1 MKILCIGRNYAA
13 HAAELGNAVPEEPVV
28 FCKPDSALL
37 GRNLPFVIPSFTN
50 DVHHEIELVLRIG
63 KVGKHIEPRFAHK
76 YIDAVTVGIDFTARD
91 LQSELKSKGLPWEKA
106 KGFDGS
112 AVVGRFVSADQLDL
126 SNLRFSLTKNGVPV
140 QSGHSQNMLHS
151 FADIIS
157 YVSRYFTLKTGDL
170 IFTGT
175 PEGVGPIH
183 PGDVLEGY
191 LGETS
196 LFVRNVR

>member
-13 HAAELGNAVPEEPVV
+13 HAAELGNAVPDEPVV

-37 GRNLPFVIPSFTN
+37 GRNLPFVIPSFTS

-91 LQSELKSKGLPWEKA
+91 LQGELKSQGLPWEKA

-112 AVVGRFVSADQLDL
+112 AVVGRFIPVENVDL
-126 SNLRFSLTKNGVPV
+126 SNLSFSLSKNGQTV
-140 QSGHSQNMLHS
+140 QQGNSKNMLHG
-151 FADIIS
+151 FDALIAH
-157 YVSRYFTLKTGDL
+157 VSRYFTLKTGDL
-170 IFTGT
+170 LFTGT
-175 PEGVGPIH
+175 PAGVGPVQ
-183 PGDVLEGY
+183 PGDVLEGF
-191 LGETS
+191 LGSTS
-196 LFVRNVR
+196 LFLRNVR

>member
-1 MKILCIGRNYAA
+1 
-13 HAAELGNAVPEEPVV
+13 VV

-91 LQSELKSKGLPWEKA
+91 LQSDLKSKGLPWEKA

-112 AVVGRFVSADQLDL
+112 AVGGRFVSADQVDL
-126 SNLRFSLTKNGVPV
+126 SNLHFSLTKNGVPV
-140 QSGHSQNMLHS
+140 QNVHSQYMLHT

-175 PEGVGPIH
+175 PEGVGPVH